1 MGCFLHKSPKFL
13 VMHEHS
19 QQKWLEKKQSICLT
33 DFYTGKGGDIVLFII
48 LVPKVLVMFEHPQQ
62 KCLENKKQSI
72 RLIDFYTG
80 IGKWMTNK
88 SSPKCKTKNYN
99 LKSKIICCFSKF

>member
-19 QQKWLEKKQSICLT
+19 QQKWLEKKQSIRLT
-33 DFYTGKGGDIVLFII
+33 DFYTEKGGGNGLFII

-62 KCLENKKQSI
+62 KCLEKKKQSI

-80 IGKWMTNK
+80 IGQ
-88 SSPKCKTKNYN
+88 
-99 LKSKIICCFSKF
+99 